1 MKLNSPNK
9 VAIIMGSKNDYPVM
23 RKCEQ
28 ILKKFKI
35 KNNVLIVSAHRTP
48 DRLYKFAKNAH
59 KNYSVICAG
68 AGRAAHL
75 AGMCASLTKL
85 PVIGVP
91 IKDNKT
97 DGISALFSVSEMPN
111 GIPVATTAIN
121 GALNAGLLAISIIAL
136 QDKKFDL
143 NLKSLE
149 LNKLNLLKKD
159 QNKCQNQIV

>member
-1 MKLNSPNK
+1 MNSKNLNNR

-28 ILKKFKI
+28 ILKKFGVKHD
-35 KNNVLIVSAHRTP
+35 VLIVSAHRTP
-48 DRLYKFAKNAH
+48 ERLYKFAKNAH
-59 KNYSVICAG
+59 KNYSVICSG

-75 AGMCASLTKL
+75 SGMCASLTKI

-91 IKDNKT
+91 IKDKHT
-97 DGISALFSVSEMPN
+97 DGISSLFSTNEMPN

-136 QDKKFDL
+136 QDKKVRQKLDRYRL
-143 NLKSLE
+143 KQTNLV
-149 LNKLNLLKKD
+149 KKRP
-159 QNKCQNQIV
+159 K

>member
-1 MKLNSPNK
+1 
-9 VAIIMGSKNDYPVM
+9 MGSKNDYPVM

-97 DGISALFSVSEMPN
+97 DGILALFSVSEMPN

-136 QDKKFDL
+136 QDKKVR
-143 NLKSLE
+143 LKLE
-149 LNKLNLLKKD
+149 KFRIKQTKSVKKRP
-159 QNKCQNQIV
+159 K